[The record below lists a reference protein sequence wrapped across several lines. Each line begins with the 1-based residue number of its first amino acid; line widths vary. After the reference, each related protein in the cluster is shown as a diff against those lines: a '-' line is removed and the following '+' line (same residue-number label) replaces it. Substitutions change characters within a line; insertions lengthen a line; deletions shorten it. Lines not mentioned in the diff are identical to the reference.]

1 MQLIFL
7 FGTLKEG
14 YPNCHSNFGKRVEGD
29 FLTIERYPLYLVGE
43 RYSPWLINDP
53 GTGEFVQGQVFS
65 VDQDALDIMDS
76 LERVTEPDGY
86 QRVEII
92 VKNCKTVKESVVH
105 IYMKQP
111 HLLDPGEIKLGPLK
125 CYELEHS
132 SLYASRYA

>member
-14 YPNCHSNFGKRVEGD
+14 YPNYHSNFGSRVEGEFFTVD
-29 FLTIERYPLYLVGE
+29 RYPLYLVGE

-53 GTGEFVQGQVFS
+53 GFGEFVQGQVFS

-86 QRVEII
+86 QRLEII
-92 VKNCKTVKESVVH
+92 VNNVVTKKEFMVQ
-105 IYMKQP
+105 IYMKP
-111 HLLDPGEIKLGPLK
+111 AHLLDPGDIKLGPLK
-125 CYELEHS
+125 CYELEHTR
-132 SLYASRYA
+132 LYASRYA